1 MKTWKNLGL
10 ILGVI
15 LVIGVASLTRWKAL
29 TTLNI
34 DYDEDDYMRA
44 AQEFTA
50 IYRSGDL
57 KDILNTN
64 YRPEHPPFAKMV
76 LGLALLGD
84 PAKDPVPDRPTSA
97 QPNNY
102 LPRNLLRSDRLMNA
116 AFGVVTAGLLAI
128 INPFAGFLLAIH
140 SWTIKYVSQIML
152 EAIPA
157 FTSLICIMA
166 YARWRKKKSEKLN
179 TWLIISAIFLGISV
193 ASKYLYAVVGVA
205 ILVDWII
212 ETTGTGEWK
221 RAIRNAL
228 IWGVIAVVI
237 FFLFDPYLWPDPIG
251 RLKESILFHT
261 VYSQTAEEVKSA
273 NLPAWQQLIWLSGSP
288 RVWQDNAFY
297 FSIDPIIALFA
308 GLGYFQAWKKHRIYA
323 VWLLVAII
331 FLLAWPT
338 KWPQYLLTLSVPL
351 CLCAAEGFNQVIFAP
366 FLAWLKQI
374 FTRKKTAGVPRK
386 SELKAALPWLLPG
399 GIIFLIFTLGPLLYQ
414 IGVSLTD
421 FNTISIKDGLSG
433 GIWREVW
440 GGLSGQIQAATQNI
454 PYRSKEVHYLG
465 LMNFKP
471 VMDIITNQQVLF
483 NNIFWT
489 VSSVGLQTLLG
500 MAVALVLWQ
509 RGIKFK
515 KGWQTLFI
523 LPWAIPE
530 MIGALMWTNVFAPDT
545 GWLAL
550 AQQQF
555 GSGMP
560 FGFLLNWTNDP
571 NLLFGVLLISGVWY
585 GFPFMMLAATAGL
598 RMLPMECYD
607 SALIDGASGFQLL
620 KFVTWPLIYP
630 LIIPAII
637 IRGIFAF
644 NQFYLFQSFQIP
656 TITLATLSYNFF
668 NPTGF
673 FNNGQFAVSAVIN
686 VITILILMAFVVLF
700 NHWSHASRGVDYA

>member
-1 MKTWKNLGL
+1 MKTWKIISKVLL
-10 ILGVI
+10 II
-15 LVIGVASLTRWKAL
+15 LIFGVAGIFRWKAL

-50 IYRSGDL
+50 VYRSGDL
-57 KDILNTN
+57 SGLLNTN
-64 YRPEHPPFAKMV
+64 YRSEHPPFAKMV
-76 LGLALLGD
+76 LGLSLLGD
-84 PAKDPVPDRPTSA
+84 PEKPLVPDRPTSA

-102 LPRNLLRSDRLMNA
+102 LPRDLLRSGREMNA
-116 AFGVVTAGLLAI
+116 AFGEITVVLLAI
-128 INPFAGFLLAIH
+128 INPFAGLLLAIH
-140 SWTIKYVSQIML
+140 SWTIKYVSQFML

-157 FTSLICIMA
+157 FTSLICILA
-166 YARWRKKKSEKLN
+166 YSWWRKKKSEKISA
-179 TWLIISAIFLGISV
+179 WLIVSAIFLGISV
-193 ASKYLYAVVGVA
+193 ASKYLYALVGVA
-205 ILVDWII
+205 ILLDWVI
-212 ETTGTGEWK
+212 ETSETGEWR

-228 IWGVIAVVI
+228 IWGAIAIAI

-251 RLKESILFHT
+251 RLRESILYHT
-261 VYSQTAEEVKSA
+261 AYSQGAEEVKSA

-288 RVWQDNAFY
+288 WLWQYDAFY
-297 FSIDPIIALFA
+297 FSIDPLIAIFA
-308 GLGYFQAWKKHRIYA
+308 ALGFVQAWKKHRIYA
-323 VWLLVAII
+323 VWLLTAII
-331 FLLAWPT
+331 FLLGWPT

-351 CLCAAEGFNQVIFAP
+351 CLCAAEGFDRVIFAP
-366 FLAWLKQI
+366 FLAWLRRI
-374 FTRKKTAGVPRK
+374 FRRERATETPRRSDLK
-386 SELKAALPWLLPG
+386 SALPWLIPG
-399 GIIFLIFTLGPLLYQ
+399 GIIFLIFTLGPLFYQ

-421 FNTISIKDGLSG
+421 FNTVSIKDGLSG

-440 GGLSGQIQAATQNI
+440 GGLSGQIKAIAQNF

-465 LMNFKP
+465 FMNFKP
-471 VMDIITNQQVLF
+471 VMDYISSQQVLF

-509 RGIKFK
+509 RGIKLR
-515 KGWQTLFI
+515 KGWQALFI

-530 MIGALMWTNVFAPDT
+530 MIGALMWTNVFTPDT

-550 AQQQF
+550 AQQKF

-560 FGFLLNWTNDP
+560 FGFLLNWTTDA
-571 NLLFGVLLISGVWY
+571 NLWFVVLLISGVWY

-598 RMLPMECYD
+598 KMLPMECYD
-607 SALIDGASGFQLL
+607 SAQIDGASGLQLL
-620 KFVTWPLIYP
+620 KFVTWPLVYP

-656 TITLATLSYNFF
+656 TVTLATLSYNFF

-673 FNNGQFAVSAVIN
+673 FINGQFAISAVIN
-686 VITILILMAFVVLF
+686 VITVLILIAFVILF
-700 NHWSHASRGVDYA
+700 NRWSHASSGVDYA